1 MILRSPSSACAIAA
15 TVVVLL
21 AGCATKS
28 RQTDSPAPVAAAP
41 VPASAPAAA
50 PLPAPAPVPA
60 SAQPVTK
67 TARTGPQPLT
77 YDDVKKIA
85 RSAGSHAAASKRLV
99 GKRVELSLAKSTEGG
114 RVPANAY
121 SAQTSDGT
129 YFFCRNAPASFTG
142 GEVTAKIVKYA
153 YRSGAHII
161 AVDLDRC
168 VPTTVPVAVPAPAPA
183 ATPVAATPVAA
194 TPASMPAA
202 AKGGA
207 AKPGMDAQGN
217 VIDSSKVEAGSGRT
231 VKGINDF
238 EGEIT
243 GNPAKNSKFTGLQ
256 IGMSLRQATDIAGP
270 PTDQGAYMTGKAW
283 IPFYFGGDRHRFE
296 MTYKGQGRLIF
307 AGGGMGDF
315 SSGNLI
321 WIIHNANESGYR

>member
-15 TVVVLL
+15 TAVVLL
-21 AGCATKS
+21 AGCATTA
-28 RQTDSPAPVAAAP
+28 RQTESPAPVAAAP
-41 VPASAPAAA
+41 VPASAPDAA
-50 PLPAPAPVPA
+50 PAPAPGPVPA
-60 SAQPVTK
+60 SAKPVPK

-77 YDDVKKIA
+77 YEDVKKTA
-85 RSAGSHAAASKRLV
+85 RIAGSHSAASKRLV
-99 GKRVELSLAKSTEGG
+99 GKRVELSLAKNTEGG

-121 SAQTSDGT
+121 SAQASDGT
-129 YFFCRNAPASFTG
+129 YFFCRNAPAGFTG
-142 GEVTAKIVKYA
+142 GEVTANIVKYA
-153 YRSGAHII
+153 YRPDADII

-168 VPTTVPVAVPAPAPA
+168 VPTTVLVAAPVPAPA
-183 ATPVAATPVAA
+183 ATPVPA

-207 AKPGMDAQGN
+207 TKPGMDAQGN

-243 GNPAKNSKFTGLQ
+243 GHPAKNSKFTGLQ

-296 MTYKGQGRLIF
+296 MAYKGQGRLIF
-307 AGGGMGDF
+307 AGGSMGDF